1 MHHVKKYENGLT
13 LVTTPLKSTESVT
26 VLILVGAGSRYE
38 TREING
44 ISHYLE
50 HLFFKGA
57 KRYKTSKEVSS
68 AVDGLGGEMNA
79 FTGKEYAGYYIKI
92 AAKHLEKS
100 IDILS
105 DMLLHSRFDPAE
117 IDKERGVILEEYNMY
132 QDTPMYQV
140 LWDFE
145 ELIFG
150 DQPLGWSEVGTKAFI
165 MKAAQSDFRAYKEML
180 YVPANTVIS
189 VAGHVD
195 QKEVENL
202 IPPYFD
208 FRTAPKGK
216 NFDSYQQPS
225 DPRSVSL
232 TNKKTEQAHMVLGVE
247 GFDYHDDRKYALEVM
262 SVILGG
268 NMSSRM
274 FQKIRDD
281 RGLAYYV
288 QTSSSDYHDTGV
300 LYTRAGV
307 SLKDIDEVV
316 KVVKGEYE
324 LIRQEKVS
332 SEELIKAKEYLKG
345 KMVLHMED
353 SEAVAHFYGR
363 QELLLGK
370 IETPKEEMEKIDQVT
385 MDDILQVSKD
395 LFTRPYYLSVIGP
408 FDDKEHFS
416 ALLSA

>member
-1 MHHVKKYENGLT
+1 
-13 LVTTPLKSTESVT
+13 
-26 VLILVGAGSRYE
+26 
-38 TREING
+38 
-44 ISHYLE
+44 
-50 HLFFKGA
+50 
-57 KRYKTSKEVSS
+57 
-68 AVDGLGGEMNA
+68 
-79 FTGKEYAGYYIKI
+79 
-92 AAKHLEKS
+92 
-100 IDILS
+100 
-105 DMLLHSRFDPAE
+105 
-117 IDKERGVILEEYNMY
+117 
-132 QDTPMYQV
+132 
-140 LWDFE
+140 
-145 ELIFG
+145 
-150 DQPLGWSEVGTKAFI
+150 
-165 MKAAQSDFRAYKEML
+165 
-180 YVPANTVIS
+180 
-189 VAGHVD
+189 
-195 QKEVENL
+195 
-202 IPPYFD
+202 
-208 FRTAPKGK
+208 
-216 NFDSYQQPS
+216 
-225 DPRSVSL
+225 
-232 TNKKTEQAHMVLGVE
+232 
-247 GFDYHDDRKYALEVM
+247 M